1 MSTLPPEYSVDFNPT
16 DIFSAGPWTSPP
28 APPARP
34 VFALD
39 AVCARIAVDF
49 HAMRAGEVE
58 DCVQRNLELLRAALA
73 WDCVFLATLHPREL
87 LIQSVQVARGEF
99 AEACPE
105 GLRAERLGAFPWLQ
119 GRLEHLR
126 ISELRDTRVAS
137 PEQAFDARKLA
148 GLHMGS
154 VVLISLKVKDAP
166 VRLLGLAHTQPQRV
180 WDSSLLPFLKLA
192 GTSLASGL
200 ERIGLEARIAKL
212 DERSKLA
219 QAAANDGLWD
229 YDIES
234 QEVYLSPSWRAML
247 GYDDENIH
255 GSLDW
260 RSLVHPEDLPRVDAA
275 IRDHLEGRTAIFESE
290 HRLRHRNGGWRW
302 VSSRATA
309 RVDKDGQL
317 QRMVGIE
324 LDITERKLYEEA
336 LFREKESAQIAL
348 RSIGDG
354 VITTDGS
361 SIIDYINPVAEELMG
376 WPLADAMGRPVEQI
390 FRALREVTCEPLE
403 NPLTVAIRDVRPV
416 KSGLPILLI
425 RRDGHE
431 LYIECTAAPIR
442 DREGKVTGGVLVF
455 HDVSES
461 RELNKRLAYQA
472 SHDLLTGVANRRAFE
487 AKLSRALKK
496 ARAGGGPHAVL
507 YLDIDQLKIVNDTC
521 GHRAGDALL
530 AQVGKLLMS
539 RMRWR
544 RDTLARLGG
553 DEFGILLEGCSFED
567 ALHTAEGL
575 RESVSSLRFT
585 WEDRVFRPGLSI
597 GVVPVNANDEVAQ
610 ILSAADSACAAAKE
624 SGRNRVHSFAGN
636 DVELARR
643 RSATRWVSRLNAA
656 LEEGRFELFS
666 MPILALQQ
674 AEAGG
679 VHCELLLRLR
689 DEADGI
695 VAPKEFIPVAERYRL
710 IPAIDRWVIENAFRW
725 LVSRANEEITLCSIN
740 LSGQSL
746 CDDKLL
752 PFVIEQ
758 LQGSGVDATRIC
770 FEITETAAVASME
783 LAKRFIHALR
793 DLGCK
798 FALDDFGTGWSSYGY
813 LKELPV
819 DFLKIDGRFV
829 REIVHNHIDR
839 AMVRSFN
846 ELGHLTGKRTIAEFA
861 ENPEIIQMLT
871 MLGVDYAQGYGI
883 AQPRS
888 VLGSAMA

>member
-1 MSTLPPEYSVDFNPT
+1 MSTLPPEYSVDFSPT
-16 DIFSAGPWTSPP
+16 DIFSVEPWTP
-28 APPARP
+28 AAPRP
-34 VFALD
+34 VFGLD
-39 AVCARIAVDF
+39 AVCARVAVDF
-49 HAMRAGEVE
+49 HAMRGDEVE
-58 DCVQRNLELLRAALA
+58 ECVQRNLELLRGALGC
-73 WDCVFLATLHPREL
+73 DCVFLVTLHPRQL

-99 AEACPE
+99 TEAYPE
-105 GLRAERLGAFPWLQ
+105 GLRAERLGALPWLQ

-126 ISELRDTRVAS
+126 ISELHDTRAAL
-137 PEQAFDARKLA
+137 PEQSLDARKLA

-154 VVLISLKVKDAP
+154 VLLISLRVKDGP
-166 VRLLGLAHTQPQRV
+166 VRLLGLAYTQPQRT
-180 WDSSLLPFLKLA
+180 WDSSLLSLLQLTGTNLA
-192 GTSLASGL
+192 AGL
-200 ERIGLEARIAKL
+200 ERIGLESRVAKL
-212 DERSKLA
+212 EERSRLA

-229 YDIES
+229 YDVES

-247 GYDDENIH
+247 GYGDEEIH

-260 RSLVHPEDLPRVDAA
+260 RSLVHPEDLPRVDLAL
-275 IRDHLEGRTAIFESE
+275 RDHLEGRTAIYESE
-290 HRLRHRNGGWRW
+290 HRMRHRNGGWRW
-302 VSSRATA
+302 VSSRGTA
-309 RVDKDGQL
+309 RVDKQGQL

-324 LDITERKLYEEA
+324 LDITERKLFEEA
-336 LFREKESAQIAL
+336 LFREKESAQITL

-354 VITTDGS
+354 VITTDAA
-361 SIIDYINPVAEELMG
+361 SIIDYMNPVAEELMG
-376 WPLADAMGRPVEQI
+376 WSLADVMGRPVEQI
-390 FRALREVTCEPLE
+390 FRALREATCDPLE
-403 NPLTVAIRDVRPV
+403 NPLTAAIRDVRPV
-416 KSGLPILLI
+416 KSGVPILLI

-431 LYIECTAAPIR
+431 IHIECTAAPIR
-442 DREGKVTGGVLVF
+442 DREGKVAGGVLVF

-487 AKLSRALKK
+487 TRLGRALKK

-521 GHRAGDALL
+521 GHRAGDVLL

-553 DEFGILLEGCSFED
+553 DEFGILLEGSFEE
-567 ALHTAEGL
+567 ALCTAESL
-575 RESVSSLRFT
+575 RESASSFRFT
-585 WEDRVFRPGLSI
+585 WEDRVFRLGLSI

-636 DVELARR
+636 EVELARR
-643 RSATRWVSRLNAA
+643 RSATQWVTRLNAA

-666 MPILALQQ
+666 MPIQPLQQ
-674 AEAGG
+674 AQDSAGA
-679 VHCELLLRLR
+679 HCELLLRLR
-689 DEADGI
+689 DEADCI
-695 VAPKEFIPVAERYRL
+695 VGPKEFIPVAERYCL
-710 IPAIDRWVIENAFRW
+710 IAAIDRWVIENAFRW
-725 LVSRANEEITLCSIN
+725 LVSRANDGIVLWSIN

-758 LQGSGVDATRIC
+758 LKGSGVDATKIC

-783 LAKRFIHALR
+783 LAKRFINALR
-793 DLGCK
+793 ELGCK

-829 REIVHNHIDR
+829 RDIVHNHIDR

-871 MLGVDYAQGYGI
+871 MLGVDYAQGYAI

-888 VLGSAMA
+888 VLASALA